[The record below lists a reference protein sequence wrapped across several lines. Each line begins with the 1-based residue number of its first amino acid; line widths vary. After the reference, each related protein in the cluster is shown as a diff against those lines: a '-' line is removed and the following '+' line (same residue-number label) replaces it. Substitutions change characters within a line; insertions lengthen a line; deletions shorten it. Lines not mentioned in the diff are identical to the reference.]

1 MSAEEVKSI
10 FDIQEG
16 GTVQGTR
23 YRPANFAGG
32 GELPR
37 IFNMNAS
44 PNDMGKFFRKH
55 DMLGISMVIEALATD
70 QLQQAAEQLKTL
82 NADTQ
87 AQVRRFAI
95 ALCKEGEALVTED
108 TIATLRANAK
118 EKAQAAKKRRLN
130 YHSA

>member
-1 MSAEEVKSI
+1 M

-55 DMLGISMVIEALATD
+55 DMHGIAMILEALADD
-70 QLQQAAEQLKTL
+70 QLQQAAEKLKTFD
-82 NADTQ
+82 ADTA

-95 ALCKEGEALVTED
+95 ALCKEGETLVTEG
-108 TIATLRANAK
+108 TIATLRANGK
-118 EKAQAAKKRRLN
+118 ERAQAAKKRRLN